1 MTSIQVAQRGTG
13 LLRVFNE
20 AGVLSA
26 ADVHVAVRL
35 GRMGREECAEVLFA
49 AALAVRAVRSGSVCL
64 EVARMREIG
73 IDADE
78 SRDAATGLDPATLP
92 WPETDVVL
100 AALRRS
106 PLIQGGVAGPLRPL
120 RLVEADTDGGALL
133 YLDRYYQQEQTLRR
147 VLTERGADHP
157 VIDTDLV
164 RAELDR
170 LFPGPAG
177 DGPDRQRL
185 AAALAATHWTTVVA
199 GGPGTGKTHTIA
211 RILALLTA
219 QRRATPR
226 LPALRIALA
235 APTGKAAARLQE
247 AVRGQAAALGLP
259 ELTAATL
266 HRLLGWQRGRSTR
279 FRHHEHNRLPYD
291 VVVVDETSMVSLT
304 MMSHLFS
311 ALRPDTRLVLVG
323 DPDQLASVDAGA
335 VLADLV
341 AGPVGAAPNPSL
353 WDLVAADPALGAWSI
368 AECAA
373 SGTPVQVHPVT
384 GADRPG
390 VPAESASS
398 GRVLDGGP
406 AESPDTGT
414 PRSGTDGSA
423 GRAGRPGGEVGA
435 VYGAPGGW
443 VPPAGRPGAG
453 GGALSAV
460 EQRRLAGG
468 IVRLTRGRRFGG
480 RIAEL
485 AIAVRA
491 GDADTALSILR
502 AGGVDVS
509 LCATDDTAAV
519 RADVT
524 GTALAVTAAAEAG
537 DAVGALTA
545 LESHRLL
552 CAHRQGPF
560 GVERWDRMAAEWAAA
575 GGAGPAAPQQVWYPG
590 QPLLVTANDHEA
602 RIYNGDT
609 GVIVR
614 RPDGSLRAALQ
625 RGSEPY
631 LVHPTQ
637 FPAVVTVFA
646 MTIHRSQGSQYDTVS
661 VVLPEPESTLL
672 TRELLYTAI
681 TRARTHV
688 RVIGSEDAIRAAI
701 GRRVL
706 RASGLSRSTP
716 S

>member
-35 GRMGREECAEVLFA
+35 GRMGREDSEDVLFV

-64 EVARMREIG
+64 ELARMREIG

-78 SRDAATGLDPATLP
+78 TRDGATGIDPATLP
-92 WPETDVVL
+92 WPDIDRVL
-100 AALRRS
+100 TALRRS
-106 PLIQGGVAGPLRPL
+106 PLIRGGQSGPLRPL
-120 RLVEADTDGGALL
+120 RIVEADAEGGALL

-147 VLTERGADHP
+147 VLTERSADHP
-157 VIDTDLV
+157 AIDTELV
-164 RAELDR
+164 RAQLDR
-170 LFPGPAG
+170 LFADPLG

-219 QRRATPR
+219 HRAASPK
-226 LPALRIALA
+226 LPVLRIALA

-247 AVRGQAAALGLP
+247 AVREQAAVLGLP
-259 ELTAATL
+259 ELTASTL
-266 HRLLGWQRGRSTR
+266 HRLLGWQRGRTTR

-341 AGPVGAAPNPSL
+341 AGPVSGAPNEALRAVLGAAELPEVVDPSSAAVAAGAQAPSL
-353 WDLVAADPALGAWSI
+353 TDL
-368 AECAA
+368 
-373 SGTPVQVHPVT
+373 
-384 GADRPG
+384 
-390 VPAESASS
+390 
-398 GRVLDGGP
+398 
-406 AESPDTGT
+406 
-414 PRSGTDGSA
+414 
-423 GRAGRPGGEVGA
+423 
-435 VYGAPGGW
+435 
-443 VPPAGRPGAG
+443 
-453 GGALSAV
+453 
-460 EQRRLAGG
+460 EQRRLQGG

-480 RIAEL
+480 RIADL
-485 AIAVRA
+485 AVAVRA
-491 GDADTALSILR
+491 GDADTALAILR
-502 AGGVDVS
+502 AGGDDVS
-509 LCATDDTAAV
+509 LCAPDDTRAV

-524 GTALAVTAAAEAG
+524 TAALAVTAAAEAG
-537 DAVGALTA
+537 DASGALTA

-575 GGAGPAAPQQVWYPG
+575 GGAGPEGPQSVWYPG

-609 GVIVR
+609 GVIIR

-688 RVIGSEDAIRAAI
+688 RIIGTEDSIRAAI

-706 RASGLSRSTP
+706 RASGLSRTVAP
-716 S
+716 QE

>member
-1 MTSIQVAQRGTG
+1 MTAIQVAQRGTG

-35 GRMGREECAEVLFA
+35 GRMGREDSEDVLFA

-64 EVARMREIG
+64 ELARMREIG

-78 SRDAATGLDPATLP
+78 TRDTATGIDPASLP
-92 WPETDVVL
+92 WPDLDRVL
-100 AALRRS
+100 DGLRRS
-106 PLIQGGVAGPLRPL
+106 PLIQGGQAGPLRPL
-120 RLVEADTDGGALL
+120 RIVEADAEGGALL

-147 VLTERGADHP
+147 VLTERSADHP
-157 VIDTDLV
+157 EIDTALV

-170 LFPGPAG
+170 LFADPLGA
-177 DGPDRQRL
+177 GPDRQRL

-219 QRRATPR
+219 HRRASPK

-247 AVRGQAAALGLP
+247 AVRDQAAELGLP
-259 ELTAATL
+259 ELTASTL
-266 HRLLGWQRGRSTR
+266 HRLLGWQRGRTTR
-279 FRHHEHNRLPYD
+279 FRHHAHNRLPYD

-341 AGPVGAAPNPSL
+341 AGPIGGAPNPAL
-353 WDLVAADPALGAWSI
+353 RELLPADPAFEARAGSATAGVGPGDRRGETPDLHGRTGDATGLGA
-368 AECAA
+368 
-373 SGTPVQVHPVT
+373 GTESS
-384 GADRPG
+384 ADY
-390 VPAESASS
+390 
-398 GRVLDGGP
+398 
-406 AESPDTGT
+406 
-414 PRSGTDGSA
+414 
-423 GRAGRPGGEVGA
+423 PGGQSDSDS
-435 VYGAPGGW
+435 
-443 VPPAGRPGAG
+443 
-453 GGALSAV
+453 LSAL
-460 EQRRLAGG
+460 ELRRLRGG

-480 RIAEL
+480 RIADL
-485 AIAVRA
+485 AVAVRA
-491 GDADTALSILR
+491 GDADAALRILR
-502 AGGVDVS
+502 AGGGDVS
-509 LCATDDTAAV
+509 LCDPDDTAAV

-524 GTALAVTAAAEAG
+524 AAALAVTTAADAG

-560 GVERWDRMAAEWAAA
+560 GVERWDRLAADWAAA
-575 GGAGPAAPQQVWYPG
+575 GGAGPEGPQAVWYPG

-688 RVIGSEDAIRAAI
+688 RIIGTEESIRAAI

-716 S
+716 V

>member
-20 AGVLSA
+20 SGVLSA

-35 GRMGREECAEVLFA
+35 GRLGREDSEDVLFA

-64 EVARMREIG
+64 ELARMREIG
-73 IDADE
+73 VDADE
-78 SRDAATGLDPATLP
+78 SRDGVTGIDPATLP
-92 WPETDVVL
+92 WPETERVL
-100 AALRRS
+100 AALRAS
-106 PLIQGGVAGPLRPL
+106 PLVQGGQAGPLRPL
-120 RLVEADTDGGALL
+120 RVVEADADGGALL

-147 VLTERGADHP
+147 ALVERSADHP
-157 VIDTDLV
+157 VVDTALV

-170 LFPGPAG
+170 LFADPLGE
-177 DGPDRQRL
+177 GPDRQRL

-219 QRRATPR
+219 HRRATPK

-247 AVRGQAAALGLP
+247 AVRDQAAELGLP
-259 ELTAATL
+259 ELTASTL
-266 HRLLGWQRGRSTR
+266 HRLLGWQRGRTTR
-279 FRHHEHNRLPYD
+279 FRHHAHNRLPYD

-341 AGPVGAAPNPSL
+341 AGPVVGVPNPALRELLISGTGSASAAARAGEETASG
-353 WDLVAADPALGAWSI
+353 DDAAVVTDAAAGTSAADGEGMPANS
-368 AECAA
+368 
-373 SGTPVQVHPVT
+373 
-384 GADRPG
+384 
-390 VPAESASS
+390 PAQ
-398 GRVLDGGP
+398 
-406 AESPDTGT
+406 
-414 PRSGTDGSA
+414 
-423 GRAGRPGGEVGA
+423 EVDS
-435 VYGAPGGW
+435 
-443 VPPAGRPGAG
+443 
-453 GGALSAV
+453 LSAL
-460 EQRRLAGG
+460 EMRRLQGG

-480 RIAEL
+480 RIADL
-485 AIAVRA
+485 AVAVRA
-491 GDADTALSILR
+491 GDADAALAILR
-502 AGGVDVS
+502 AGGDDVS
-509 LCATDDTAAV
+509 LCGPDDIRAV
-519 RADVT
+519 RVDVT
-524 GTALAVTAAAEAG
+524 TAALAVTEAAEAG
-537 DAVGALTA
+537 DAVGALGA

-575 GGAGPAAPQQVWYPG
+575 GGAGPEGPQAVWYPG

-609 GVIVR
+609 GVIIR

-637 FPAVVTVFA
+637 FPSVVTVFA

-688 RVIGSEDAIRAAI
+688 RIIGTEDAIRAAI
-701 GRRVL
+701 ARRVL
-706 RASGLSRSTP
+706 RASGLTRTTLAT
-716 S
+716 

>member
-35 GRMGREECAEVLFA
+35 GRMGREDSEAVLFA

-64 EVARMREIG
+64 ELARMREIG

-78 SRDAATGLDPATLP
+78 TRDPAAGIDPATLP
-92 WPETDVVL
+92 WPDADQVL
-100 AALRRS
+100 TALRRS
-106 PLIQGGVAGPLRPL
+106 PLIQGGQAGPLRPL
-120 RLVEADTDGGALL
+120 RIVEADAEGGALL

-147 VLTERGADHP
+147 VLTERSADHP
-157 VIDTDLV
+157 VIDTALV
-164 RAELDR
+164 RAQLDR
-170 LFPGPAG
+170 LFAEPLGA
-177 DGPDRQRL
+177 GPDRQRL

-219 QRRATPR
+219 HRAATPK

-247 AVRGQAAALGLP
+247 AVREQAAELGLP
-259 ELTAATL
+259 ELTASTL
-266 HRLLGWQRGRSTR
+266 HRLLGWQRGRTTR

-341 AGPVGAAPNPSL
+341 AGPIGGAPNPALGELLASDPKLDGKQADSIGPTSDAAVGAESSTRVGRSVGPAAEWPERGGAETGDDLGAASAGTGAESVRGPGGTDGLARQGRSGVDSGPGTGSAVVGAAL
-353 WDLVAADPALGAWSI
+353 
-368 AECAA
+368 
-373 SGTPVQVHPVT
+373 T
-384 GADRPG
+384 
-390 VPAESASS
+390 
-398 GRVLDGGP
+398 
-406 AESPDTGT
+406 
-414 PRSGTDGSA
+414 
-423 GRAGRPGGEVGA
+423 
-435 VYGAPGGW
+435 
-443 VPPAGRPGAG
+443 
-453 GGALSAV
+453 AV
-460 EQRRLAGG
+460 EQRRLRGG

-480 RIAEL
+480 RIADL
-485 AIAVRA
+485 AVAVRA
-491 GDADTALSILR
+491 GDADAALAILR
-502 AGGVDVS
+502 AGAADVS
-509 LCATDDTAAV
+509 LCAPDDTAAV

-524 GTALAVTAAAEAG
+524 TAALAVTAAAEAG

-575 GGAGPAAPQQVWYPG
+575 GGAGPEGPQAVWYPG

-609 GVIVR
+609 GVIIR

-661 VVLPEPESTLL
+661 VVLPDPESTLL

-688 RVIGSEDAIRAAI
+688 RVIGTEDSIRAAI

-706 RASGLSRSTP
+706 RASGLSRTTP
-716 S
+716 PTRDQ

>member
-35 GRMGREECAEVLFA
+35 GRMGREDSEDVLFA

-64 EVARMREIG
+64 ELARMREIG

-78 SRDAATGLDPATLP
+78 TRDSVTGIDPATLP
-92 WPETDVVL
+92 WPDTDRVL
-100 AALRRS
+100 TALRRS
-106 PLIQGGVAGPLRPL
+106 PLICGGQSGPLRPL
-120 RLVEADTDGGALL
+120 RIVEADAEGGALL

-147 VLTERGADHP
+147 VLTERSSDHP
-157 VIDTDLV
+157 AIETELV
-164 RAELDR
+164 RAQLDR
-170 LFPGPAG
+170 LFADPLGE
-177 DGPDRQRL
+177 GPDRQRL

-219 QRRATPR
+219 HRAASPK

-247 AVRGQAAALGLP
+247 AVREQAAVLGLP
-259 ELTAATL
+259 ELTASTL
-266 HRLLGWQRGRSTR
+266 HRLLGWQRGRTTR

-341 AGPVGAAPNPSL
+341 AGPVSGAPNPALREVLGLDVDAVPGTSEGSP
-353 WDLVAADPALGAWSI
+353 VDP
-368 AECAA
+368 
-373 SGTPVQVHPVT
+373 PVT
-384 GADRPG
+384 QAH
-390 VPAESASS
+390 S
-398 GRVLDGGP
+398 L
-406 AESPDTGT
+406 T
-414 PRSGTDGSA
+414 
-423 GRAGRPGGEVGA
+423 
-435 VYGAPGGW
+435 
-443 VPPAGRPGAG
+443 
-453 GGALSAV
+453 AL
-460 EQRRLAGG
+460 EQRRLQGG

-480 RIAEL
+480 HIADL
-485 AIAVRA
+485 AVAVRA
-491 GDADTALSILR
+491 GDADAALAILR
-502 AGGVDVS
+502 AGGDDVS
-509 LCATDDTAAV
+509 LCGPDDVRAV

-524 GTALAVTAAAEAG
+524 TAALAVTAAAETG
-537 DAVGALTA
+537 DAIGALTA

-575 GGAGPAAPQQVWYPG
+575 GGAGPEGPQSVWYPG

-609 GVIVR
+609 GVIIR

-681 TRARTHV
+681 TRARSHV
-688 RVIGSEDAIRAAI
+688 RVIGTEDAIRAAI

-706 RASGLSRSTP
+706 RASGLSRTVAP
-716 S
+716 QG

>member
-13 LLRVFNE
+13 LLRIFNE

-26 ADVHVAVRL
+26 ADVHVALRL
-35 GRMGREECAEVLFA
+35 GRLGRESSEPVLFA

-64 EVARMREIG
+64 ELHRMREIG
-73 IDADE
+73 VDADE
-78 SRDAATGLDPATLP
+78 TWDAGVDPATLP
-92 WPETDVVL
+92 WPDIPAVV
-100 AALRRS
+100 AALRAS
-106 PLIQGGVAGPLRPL
+106 PLVLGGPAGPLRPL
-120 RLVEADTDGGALL
+120 RLVESQGPGDSGPLL
-133 YLDRYYQQEQTLRR
+133 YLDRYYRQEQTIRR
-147 VLTERGADHP
+147 VLTERSAHHP
-157 VIDTDLV
+157 VVDPRIV
-164 RAELDR
+164 RRELDR
-170 LFPGPAG
+170 LFDASTGPA
-177 DGPDRQRL
+177 PDRQRL

-211 RILALLTA
+211 RIIALLAAHRETE
-219 QRRATPR
+219 PK

-247 AVRGQAAALGLP
+247 AVREQAVSLGLP

-279 FRHHEHNRLPYD
+279 FKHHEFNRLPYD
-291 VVVVDETSMVSLT
+291 VIVVDETSMVSLT
-304 MMSHLFS
+304 MMSRLLA

-341 AGPVGAAPNPSL
+341 AGPVAATPNP
-353 WDLVAADPALGAWSI
+353 
-368 AECAA
+368 
-373 SGTPVQVHPVT
+373 
-384 GADRPG
+384 
-390 VPAESASS
+390 
-398 GRVLDGGP
+398 VLDDILGP
-406 AESPDTGT
+406 ETTADHAE
-414 PRSGTDGSA
+414 
-423 GRAGRPGGEVGA
+423 
-435 VYGAPGGW
+435 
-443 VPPAGRPGAG
+443 
-453 GGALSAV
+453 ALTAL
-460 EQRRLAGG
+460 ERTRLRGG

-480 RIAEL
+480 RIADL
-485 AIAVRA
+485 AVAVRA
-491 GDADTALSILR
+491 GDADAALELLR
-502 AGGVDVS
+502 EGGELS
-509 LCATDDTAAV
+509 LCAPDELIAV
-519 RADVT
+519 RDDVVR
-524 GTALAVTAAAEAG
+524 AASAVSAAALDG
-537 DAVGALTA
+537 DAAGALSA

-575 GGAGPAAPQQVWYPG
+575 GGAGPDSHQAPWYPG

-609 GVIVR
+609 GVVVR
-614 RPDGSLRAALQ
+614 MPDGSLRAALQ

-637 FPAVVTVFA
+637 FPAVTTVFA

-681 TRARTHV
+681 TRARRHV
-688 RVIGSEDAIRAAI
+688 RIIGTDESIRAGIA
-701 GRRVL
+701 RRVL
-706 RASGLSRSTP
+706 RASGLSRREGEP
-716 S
+716 ELR

>member
-35 GRMGREECAEVLFA
+35 GRLGREDSEDVLFA

-64 EVARMREIG
+64 ELARMREIG
-73 IDADE
+73 VDADE
-78 SRDAATGLDPATLP
+78 SRDGVSGIDPATLP
-92 WPETDVVL
+92 WPETERVL
-100 AALRRS
+100 AALRAS
-106 PLIQGGVAGPLRPL
+106 PLVQGGQAGPLRPL
-120 RLVEADTDGGALL
+120 RVVEADADGGALL

-147 VLTERGADHP
+147 ALVARSADHP
-157 VIDTDLV
+157 VVDTALV

-170 LFPGPAG
+170 LFADPLGE
-177 DGPDRQRL
+177 GPDRQRL

-219 QRRATPR
+219 HRRATPK

-247 AVRGQAAALGLP
+247 AVRDQAAELGLP
-259 ELTAATL
+259 ELTASTL
-266 HRLLGWQRGRSTR
+266 HRLLGWQRGRTTR
-279 FRHHEHNRLPYD
+279 FRHHAHNRLPYD

-341 AGPVGAAPNPSL
+341 AGPVVGVPNPALRELLISGTGSASAAARAGEETASG
-353 WDLVAADPALGAWSI
+353 DDAAVVTDAAAGTSAADGDGLPANS
-368 AECAA
+368 
-373 SGTPVQVHPVT
+373 
-384 GADRPG
+384 
-390 VPAESASS
+390 PAQDVDS
-398 GRVLDGGP
+398 
-406 AESPDTGT
+406 
-414 PRSGTDGSA
+414 
-423 GRAGRPGGEVGA
+423 
-435 VYGAPGGW
+435 
-443 VPPAGRPGAG
+443 
-453 GGALSAV
+453 LSAL
-460 EQRRLAGG
+460 EMRRLQGG

-480 RIAEL
+480 RIADL
-485 AIAVRA
+485 AVAVRA
-491 GDADTALSILR
+491 GDADAALAILR
-502 AGGVDVS
+502 AGGGDVS
-509 LCATDDTAAV
+509 LCGPDDIRAV

-524 GTALAVTAAAEAG
+524 TAALAVTEAAEAG
-537 DAVGALTA
+537 DAVGALGA

-575 GGAGPAAPQQVWYPG
+575 GGAGPEGPQAVWYPG

-609 GVIVR
+609 GVIIR

-637 FPAVVTVFA
+637 FPSVVTVFA

-688 RVIGSEDAIRAAI
+688 RIIGTEDAIRAAI
-701 GRRVL
+701 ARRVL
-706 RASGLSRSTP
+706 RASGLTRTTLAT
-716 S
+716 